1 MAKVLGESGRYA
13 SQEEIKKFRQLYL
26 VVILVMCV
34 LGTIQGFVLSI
45 SFIVQKRHL
54 FESTLIELILLGL
67 ICLVGRIGFREL
79 NKIEK
84 ERMAMR
90 KGATGENVVAQIL
103 KDFPESFCVINGLT
117 TPFGDLDHVVI
128 GPTGV
133 YVLDTKNWKGVVS
146 ADGKGE
152 LLLNG
157 KPTDKP
163 TSKPFVIRMM
173 NVKEKIKTLCNLD
186 PFFKAVLVFP
196 IARID
201 ARWGE
206 TGSANCIRE
215 DQLWDYIVE
224 NEITTKLDKA
234 AVEKL
239 SQAFLALATMDKEFQ
254 PSAIKS
260 NAPRPAP

>member
-13 SQEEIKKFRQLYL
+13 SQEEIKKFRQRYL
-26 VVILVMCV
+26 VIIGLMTILGGVFGYLLCLELQIRKFSSITTSIALLILVC
-34 LGTIQGFVLSI
+34 II
-45 SFIVQKRHL
+45 W
-54 FESTLIELILLGL
+54 
-67 ICLVGRIGFREL
+67 LVERFGFRKLEE
-79 NKIEK
+79 IEK
-84 ERMAMR
+84 RRVAMR
-90 KGATGENVVAQIL
+90 KGADGENIVAQKL
-103 KDFPESFCVINGLT
+103 KDFPEDFCVINGLT

-133 YVLDTKNWKGVVS
+133 YILDTKNWKGVVA

-157 KPTDKP
+157 KMTDKP
-163 TSKPFVIRMM
+163 MVKPFVIRMM

-196 IARID
+196 IARVD

-215 DQLWDYIVE
+215 DQLWDYVVE
-224 NEITTKLDKA
+224 NEITTKLDKT

-239 SQAFLALATMDKEFQ
+239 AQAFLALATMDKEFQ
-254 PSAIKS
+254 PSAKKT

>member
-13 SQEEIKKFRQLYL
+13 SQEEIKSFRRFFLL
-26 VVILVMCV
+26 IISVMVILGGV
-34 LGTIQGFVLSI
+34 LGYLLCIQLQIRKFSSI
-45 SFIVQKRHL
+45 TMSV
-54 FESTLIELILLGL
+54 TLLILLC
-67 ICLVGRIGFREL
+67 IIYLVDRVGFRKL
-79 NKIEK
+79 NEIEK
-84 ERMAMR
+84 RRAAMR
-90 KGATGENVVAQIL
+90 KGVAGENIVAKIL
-103 KDFPESFCVINGLT
+103 EDFPEVFCIINGLT

-146 ADGKGE
+146 ADGRGE

-196 IARID
+196 IARVD

-206 TGSANCIRE
+206 TGNANCIRE

-224 NEITTKLDKA
+224 NKITTNLDKGS
-234 AVEKL
+234 VEKL
-239 SQAFLALATMDKEFQ
+239 AQAFLALATMDREFQ
-254 PSAIKS
+254 SSAKKS
-260 NAPRPAP
+260 TSPRPAP

>member
-13 SQEEIKKFRQLYL
+13 SQEEIKKFRQHYL
-26 VVILVMCV
+26 VIIGVIGILGGV
-34 LGTIQGFVLSI
+34 LGYLLCLQFQAGKI
-45 SFIVQKRHL
+45 SSLAIFCA
-54 FESTLIELILLGL
+54 ELILIGIILFAD
-67 ICLVGRIGFREL
+67 RFGFRKLEE
-79 NKIEK
+79 IEK
-84 ERMAMR
+84 RRAAMR
-90 KGATGENVVAQIL
+90 KGAAGENIVAQKL
-103 KDFPESFCVINGLT
+103 KDFPEGFCVINGLT

-163 TSKPFVIRMM
+163 TSKPFVSRMM

-206 TGSANCIRE
+206 TGNANCIRE

-224 NEITTKLDKA
+224 NKITTKLDKISI
-234 AVEKL
+234 EKL
-239 SQAFLALATMDKEFQ
+239 AQGFLALATMDKEFQ
-254 PSAIKS
+254 PSSKKKI
-260 NAPRPAP
+260 

>member
-1 MAKVLGESGRYA
+1 MAKVLGESGRYT
-13 SQEEIKKFRQLYL
+13 SQEEIKKFRQYYL
-26 VVILVMCV
+26 VIIGLMTILGGVLGYFLCLYIQVRRFSSVTTSVAVLILVCIMW
-34 LGTIQGFVLSI
+34 
-45 SFIVQKRHL
+45 
-54 FESTLIELILLGL
+54 
-67 ICLVGRIGFREL
+67 LVERFGFRKLEE
-79 NKIEK
+79 IEK
-84 ERMAMR
+84 RRAAMR
-90 KGATGENVVAQIL
+90 KGAAGENIVAQKL
-103 KDFPESFCVINGLT
+103 KDFPEDFCVINGLT

-173 NVKEKIKTLCNLD
+173 NVKEKVKALCNLD

-196 IARID
+196 IARVD

-215 DQLWDYIVE
+215 DQLWTYIVE
-224 NEITTKLDKA
+224 NEITSKLDKA
-234 AVEKL
+234 AIEKL
-239 SQAFLALATMDKEFQ
+239 AQAFLALATMDREFQ
-254 PSAIKS
+254 PSAKNS
-260 NAPRPAP
+260 NAARPAP

>member
-13 SQEEIKKFRQLYL
+13 SQEEIKKFRQTY
-26 VVILVMCV
+26 VAIIFIMAV
-34 LGTIQGFVLSI
+34 LGIIFGFNLAT
-45 SFIVQKRHL
+45 SFFAQKHPS
-54 FESTLIELILLGL
+54 FTFVLIELVLFGL
-67 ICLVGRIGFREL
+67 ICLVGRIGFRKLDE
-79 NKIEK
+79 IEK
-84 ERMAMR
+84 RRVAMR
-90 KGATGENVVAQIL
+90 KGAAGENIVARIL
-103 KDFPESFCVINGLT
+103 ADFPEGFCIINGLT

-128 GPTGV
+128 GPTGI

-163 TSKPFVIRMM
+163 TSKPFVIRIM

-196 IARID
+196 IARVD

-206 TGSANCIRE
+206 TGNANCIRE
-215 DQLWDYIVE
+215 DQLWNYIVE
-224 NEITTKLDKA
+224 NEITTKLDKTSI
-234 AVEKL
+234 EKL
-239 SQAFLALATMDKEFQ
+239 AQAFLALATMDKEFR
-254 PSAIKS
+254 PSVKKS
-260 NAPRPAP
+260 NMARPAL

>member
-13 SQEEIKKFRQLYL
+13 SQQETKKFRQAYAAIIVL
-26 VVILVMCV
+26 MSV
-34 LGTIQGFVLSI
+34 LGTILGFVLAI
-45 SFIVQKRHL
+45 SFFAQKHPSFTL
-54 FESTLIELILLGL
+54 VLIELVLLGL

-79 NKIEK
+79 DKIEK

-90 KGATGENVVAQIL
+90 KGAVGENIVAKIL
-103 KDFPESFCVINGLT
+103 KDFPEGFCVINGLT

-133 YVLDTKNWKGVVS
+133 YVLDTKNWKGVIS
-146 ADGKGE
+146 SDGKGE

-196 IARID
+196 IARVD

-215 DQLWDYIVE
+215 DQLWNYIVE
-224 NEITTKLDKA
+224 NEITTSLDKGS
-234 AVEKL
+234 VEKL
-239 SQAFLALATMDKEFQ
+239 AQAFLALATMDKEFQ
-254 PSAIKS
+254 PSTKQI
-260 NAPRPAP
+260 